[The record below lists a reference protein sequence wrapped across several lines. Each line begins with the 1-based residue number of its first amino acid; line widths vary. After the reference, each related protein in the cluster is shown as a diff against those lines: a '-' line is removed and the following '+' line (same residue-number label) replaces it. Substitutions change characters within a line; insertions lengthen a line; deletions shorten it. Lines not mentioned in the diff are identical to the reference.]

1 MANAAAKVTAAF
13 FDSKG
18 LHYEILGDDEEVIHF
33 GLPMENREGIM
44 LFLFFAPDG
53 TSVSIRNFDLV
64 KIPEGKKAQAIMVC
78 NELNLHFK
86 WVKFAYDDERK
97 CIQATDDAV
106 IQLDSCGDEVLR
118 CSIQL
123 MRVCD
128 EAYPLIMKAIY
139 V

>member
-44 LFLFFAPDG
+44 LFLFFTPDG
-53 TSVSIRNFDLV
+53 TSVSIRNFDLA

-78 NELNLHFK
+78 NELNLNFK

-123 MRVCD
+123 MHVCD